1 MGSLLKFAKLIFDF
15 FQIKKHTRNFFKA
28 NYLIYKYFYII
39 CVMAYFVLSI
49 VLELTANHLSNR
61 PYDGNSLPMKSSE
74 RIENGQ
80 RKSDSLS
87 KSPGKNGD
95 DAGAGPKVSFKKL
108 GNRFKIGLLLAFL
121 LPMAALSAYF
131 HFQFTFS
138 LKESAQLNLAAIS
151 ESQRNTVDLF
161 LQERIVN
168 IFSLFQSKGFSLT
181 PTRIT
186 MENYLQNLR
195 QVSDAFIDVGFLNSS
210 GIQIGYAGPFPYL
223 QNKNYA
229 GEAWFSTL
237 MQQNRNHYI
246 SDIYLGFRNKPHFTI
261 AVKQLID
268 GQPYVVRS
276 TLDPDKFYMFLRTIN
291 HAKGVESAL
300 INQDFIYQI
309 VDPVHGKL
317 FGLSDF
323 RPSSMTGTG
332 VQEIKKK
339 GDAILVAFSWLK
351 ETPWALIV
359 KEPLNLAHAKMYRA
373 RKIMMASLVFITAM
387 VVMVIWFT
395 TNNLVNRARDSAE
408 KQDELQVQLLHAA
421 KLASI
426 GELATGVAHEI
437 NNPLAII
444 MATTG
449 VVKDMLN
456 PEFGLS
462 ADPENILKELD
473 TVDSAVVRAK
483 AITQKLLDYGRKN
496 APLLVPCNINHL
508 VEEVLNGFKQ
518 RELEIQ
524 NIEIR
529 RHYGRNLPE
538 VLVDPDQVRQVLL
551 NIINNAGDAIK
562 DSGAITISTDSD
574 TDHARVNIKDTGQ
587 GMTSDQVKKVFD
599 PFYTTK
605 EVGKGTGLGLS
616 VSMSIVKSM
625 GGVIDVQSIP
635 GVGSSFTVSFPI
647 YRGERSQHGAEPD
660 SRQASNETN
669 PSSYR

>member
-1 MGSLLKFAKLIFDF
+1 M
-15 FQIKKHTRNFFKA
+15 R
-28 NYLIYKYFYII
+28 
-39 CVMAYFVLSI
+39 
-49 VLELTANHLSNR
+49 
-61 PYDGNSLPMKSSE
+61 SSE
-74 RIENGQ
+74 HIENSQ
-80 RKSDSLS
+80 RKVDSLS
-87 KSPGKNGD
+87 KIPEKNGG
-95 DAGAGPKVSFKKL
+95 DAVTSAKISFKKL
-108 GNRFKIGLLLAFL
+108 GNRFKTGLLLAFL
-121 LPMAALSAYF
+121 LPIAALSAYF

-181 PTRIT
+181 PTRLT

-210 GIQIGYAGPFPYL
+210 GIQIGYAGPFPFL

-229 GEAWFSTL
+229 GEAWFSKL

-268 GQPYVVRS
+268 GTPYVVRS

-300 INQDFIYQI
+300 INQAFTYQI
-309 VDPVHGKL
+309 VDPVRGKL

-332 VQEIKKK
+332 VQEIKKN
-339 GDAILVAFSWLK
+339 GDAILVAYSWLK

-359 KEPLNLAHAKMYRA
+359 KEPLNLAHAQMYRA
-373 RKIMMASLVFITAM
+373 RRIMIAGLVCITVM
-387 VVMVIWFT
+387 VVLVIWFT

-437 NNPLAII
+437 NNPLAVI

-456 PEFGLS
+456 PEFGLD
-462 ADPENILKELD
+462 ADPESILKELG

-483 AITQKLLDYGRKN
+483 AITQKLLDYGRKH

-508 VEEVLNGFKQ
+508 VDEVLNGFKQ

-529 RHYGRNLPE
+529 RHYGRDLPKI
-538 VLVDPDQVRQVLL
+538 LVDPDQVRQVLL

-562 DSGAITISTDSD
+562 DSGAITISTASDSD
-574 TDHARVNIKDTGQ
+574 HALVNITDSGH
-587 GMTSDQVKKVFD
+587 GMTSDQVKKIFD

-605 EVGKGTGLGLS
+605 DVGKGTGLGLS

-625 GGVIDVQSIP
+625 GGFIDVQSIP

-647 YRGERSQHGAEPD
+647 YKGERSKNGAEPD
-660 SRQASNETN
+660 SRQASCEAN